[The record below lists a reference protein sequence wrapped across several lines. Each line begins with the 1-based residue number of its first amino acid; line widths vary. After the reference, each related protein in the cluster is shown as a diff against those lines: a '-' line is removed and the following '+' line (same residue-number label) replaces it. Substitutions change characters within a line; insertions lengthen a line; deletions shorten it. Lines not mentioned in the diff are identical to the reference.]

1 MKKIFGLI
9 VLLFLVLPGLVFAG
23 NININTATLEQLD
36 VLVGI
41 GPAYAQR
48 IIDGR
53 PFSSVDEL
61 DKIKGIGPATLQKI
75 KTQGFACV
83 NCETL
88 IATAETKTEV
98 IAEPVTPKVYPTG
111 IVINEVMPNPE
122 GADETEEWIE
132 LYNQNNFEVNLSGWT
147 IEDINGSTKTFII
160 GGLPPT
166 GGQAKILA
174 NGFLVLSRAET
185 KIMLNN
191 DTDGIKLL
199 NPNKEVLD
207 SVSFTSA
214 PLGQTYNKFSGGWV
228 WSSPTKGAINIATAN
243 SKTLPKTT
251 KSAKND
257 VADAKLAS
265 VANAIDFNQDN
276 AKQNSPWFLF
286 FTALAVT
293 IILGVAVLFIKLKL
307 NKTNVRT

>member
-1 MKKIFGLI
+1 MRKIFGLI
-9 VLLFLVLPGLVFAG
+9 ILLFLVLPGLIFAES
-23 NININTATLEQLD
+23 ININTATLEQLD
-36 VLVGI
+36 VLTGI

-61 DKIKGIGPATLQKI
+61 DKVKGIGPATLQKI
-75 KTQGFACV
+75 KDQGFACV
-83 NCETL
+83 NCETSIKEAQSPKDL
-88 IATAETKTEV
+88 NASSTEIKIPITYAGGV
-98 IAEPVTPKVYPTG
+98 
-111 IVINEVMPNPE
+111 VINEIMPNPE

-132 LYNQNNFEVNLSGWT
+132 LYNQNNFEVDLSGW
-147 IEDINGSTKTFII
+147 ILEDLNGSTKTYS
-160 GGLPPT
+160 LPID
-166 GGQAKILA
+166 AKILA

-191 DTDGIKLL
+191 DSDGVKIS

-214 PLGQTYNKFSGGWV
+214 TLGKTYNKFSGTWA
-228 WSSPTKGAINIATAN
+228 WSSPTKGTLNVALKNPSMGSASSDLPN
-243 SKTLPKTT
+243 SEN
-251 KSAKND
+251 SAKKDLTAGLNEA
-257 VADAKLAS
+257 V
-265 VANAIDFNQDN
+265 
-276 AKQNSPWFLF
+276 KQNNPWFLF

-293 IILGVAVLFIKLKL
+293 IILGTVVLFIKFKL